1 MPFDYTNAGVN
12 NYASPEAKDMLAKDQ
27 DNFSQDFKEQAFMAA
42 GVNKTNSQP
51 AEPTLDLSSLETNTT
66 TQEPE
71 LDLSSLSELE
81 PGTITVTAPKTPKVL
96 KPKTMMEQTLQ
107 LTGDVV
113 TGAATSI
120 AEGFDVMT
128 FGLPK
133 KAFNSVF
140 DNTPDE
146 QLTEDQR
153 AYKEVGRAVNNASQL
168 KVPSLTHLLQKTFG
182 SDQDRLDIM
191 DYQKALTQGIID
203 ELQTQ
208 GIQAEART
216 NDAEG
221 DESQGWSIYVK
232 DAQGNDIKLD
242 DPSMLDSM
250 ATEGWTIGLGVGG
263 GILGAK
269 TASQFTKNPFLIG
282 AAALTGAVSGTT
294 TGTLLDM
301 LKANIK
307 LNNDINGEQ
316 MKAKLAENASL
327 EIVSAALAK
336 PISMLGKGAI
346 EGANIIKNY
355 IFKGNVGGAV
365 KEALIHT
372 GLTREEGLK
381 LVEEYSKFYNVD
393 LDAPWLNSNKQ
404 LQEDLMLLRTLGS
417 TSSKMGG
424 PVADIRA
431 SDRAIRNATIDLTN
445 RANIV
450 IDKVA
455 SADPG
460 VAVEVIQKDLPDY
473 IKNVK
478 AFYGDVKN
486 SFAEFTKDYR
496 FDLGNVIKGVKEQIP
511 TQFKDPAIENKLVR
525 FLSDIE
531 NNTIPRDGEALIR
544 FKQELGDFIH
554 ENKSKMS
561 YDVSKNLGNLA
572 KAVDNE
578 ILRVGD
584 QLVPENTIWKSGWKT
599 ANEEYSKM
607 KSLEINSLYK
617 ALTRPGQS
625 QDDLIRTF
633 ANYADT
639 YDNTFFDVVS
649 KLPKET
655 RSKIDNAMMKHF
667 VDKNTLGIGTDM
679 QAIDFIKLD
688 SQLKN
693 VKFSDPEMIA
703 HKDVIRQM
711 SKLFKNDKAL
721 FQYAGGLARPSS
733 GNTIATTAEGKV
745 KAGIIQTLWDMFK
758 SRIPTEGGRVR
769 ALFSALKTS
778 FENPLDVK
786 AYDEIV
792 KQLPIDQRD
801 IRNPLSFASQ
811 MQQMRATY
819 AGAKNYQQGMGNVTP
834 SIEATSSAP
843 LEAEVIDF
851 GSDAYK
857 NIKSQENPI
866 MVYSG
871 EANDIIEAEIYPNQR
886 LVITKDGHILPME
899 QLLQGERLP
908 DNMRLPAKVET
919 PVKSFFDMR
928 MKLKTE
934 PDLIK
939 ARNDVANAKDEAV
952 KARLKQRLVNL
963 LNYHKLRDEGLKP
976 AEAHRAVYGDKNG
989 VKTQMSA
996 EVTAGLIG
1004 GGLNGVTIDD
1014 DGDIEVDVNKF
1025 MVGFGAG
1032 VVGVSGAKK
1041 LGKTYVEGE
1050 ELAMQQAGG
1059 GIPPQQF
1066 PIDYTTKSIDALQ
1079 EMIKKKPNLRMN
1091 YDELTRFLKA
1101 RGVSEGEISQLGRLA
1116 TEFKGDSRALPL
1128 SDWEDM
1134 INRKTYEGGVKPSSI
1149 YSNESYSDITLGKSG
1164 TFLNADYQVNEFTA
1178 NTPTSGRM
1186 PTHHEFEDGLNA
1198 GLIKTKKIEQ
1208 LGWNRTHFDKI
1219 DLGTGQEDVLVLNE
1233 LQSDWM
1239 QAERAGKG
1247 LFQSTDLDTF
1257 KAKLADSE
1265 KKLEELTLKYSSL
1278 DNKPIGPDT
1287 HYAVMNEQKELKKEI
1302 GQLEDK
1308 IKYAKSSIKE
1318 SDVLDTKTANKL
1330 YEEAKQKQTDLLDA
1344 KFNYYTTNTDEKLD
1358 KATEAQ
1364 NEYRQAIVDKIFKSK
1379 YPGVDSITRLDSGAQ
1394 QDLQNVVEYVLETD
1408 SNYKKISNEVDILS
1422 EVAIAAQHNIT
1433 KREDLLKLLK
1443 LDKDVE
1449 EANRVLWSAA
1459 SEVNRAIAFK
1469 KTGSRI
1475 ADFPMKQD
1483 KFSTLAIIDSIQRAV
1498 EGGVDTVVIPI
1509 QREKELVGKAGVTK
1523 FYESLGNS
1531 VIPRLIKQF
1540 KAQGVEL
1547 KYSRAPYSKHY
1558 GSASFTNDLHV
1569 LKIDMKNSKIP
1580 PEGIKHQL
1588 YKIAG
1593 TISAGGA
1600 AYEAEAGFTKEDKIV
1615 NTKIKVPNKAI
1626 SNLELFEGKDLFH
1639 SKKDKGNTALYLG
1652 ADLKN
1657 EDPEIARQIKAYAG
1671 IKEGKP
1677 ITDEQSRKAGQA
1689 MVMHRYGLLTKYGTF
1704 DEDTKNKLLNLAV
1717 FDNRLVTWLQNNKN
1731 KSPMNYIKNVANTSD
1746 NENIKDRHTFTY
1758 INLLDRNN
1766 KATDKMIDIMLN
1778 KVIRGK
1784 SQSLDTILS
1793 NKKLI
1798 ESYKAG
1804 NKDEFYTQAYNA
1816 KYISEKDYKYL
1827 VPKRNYTKVK
1837 GGVSGLFK

>member
-12 NYASPEAKDMLAKDQ
+12 NYASPEAKNMLAKDQ

-81 PGTITVTAPKTPKVL
+81 PGTITVTAPKTPKIL

-496 FDLGNVIKGVKEQIP
+496 FDLNNVIKGVKEQIP
-511 TQFKDPAIENKLVR
+511 AQFKDPAIENKLVR

-919 PVKSFFDMR
+919 PVRSFFDMR

-1025 MVGFGAG
+1025 MIGFGAG
-1032 VVGVSGAKK
+1032 VVGVAGVKK

-1059 GIPPQQF
+1059 GIPPQ
-1066 PIDYTTKSIDALQ
+1066 
-1079 EMIKKKPNLRMN
+1079 
-1091 YDELTRFLKA
+1091 
-1101 RGVSEGEISQLGRLA
+1101 
-1116 TEFKGDSRALPL
+1116 
-1128 SDWEDM
+1128 
-1134 INRKTYEGGVKPSSI
+1134 
-1149 YSNESYSDITLGKSG
+1149 
-1164 TFLNADYQVNEFTA
+1164 
-1178 NTPTSGRM
+1178 
-1186 PTHHEFEDGLNA
+1186 
-1198 GLIKTKKIEQ
+1198 
-1208 LGWNRTHFDKI
+1208 
-1219 DLGTGQEDVLVLNE
+1219 
-1233 LQSDWM
+1233 
-1239 QAERAGKG
+1239 
-1247 LFQSTDLDTF
+1247 
-1257 KAKLADSE
+1257 
-1265 KKLEELTLKYSSL
+1265 
-1278 DNKPIGPDT
+1278 
-1287 HYAVMNEQKELKKEI
+1287 
-1302 GQLEDK
+1302 
-1308 IKYAKSSIKE
+1308 
-1318 SDVLDTKTANKL
+1318 
-1330 YEEAKQKQTDLLDA
+1330 
-1344 KFNYYTTNTDEKLD
+1344 
-1358 KATEAQ
+1358 
-1364 NEYRQAIVDKIFKSK
+1364 
-1379 YPGVDSITRLDSGAQ
+1379 
-1394 QDLQNVVEYVLETD
+1394 
-1408 SNYKKISNEVDILS
+1408 
-1422 EVAIAAQHNIT
+1422 
-1433 KREDLLKLLK
+1433 
-1443 LDKDVE
+1443 
-1449 EANRVLWSAA
+1449 
-1459 SEVNRAIAFK
+1459 
-1469 KTGSRI
+1469 
-1475 ADFPMKQD
+1475 
-1483 KFSTLAIIDSIQRAV
+1483 
-1498 EGGVDTVVIPI
+1498 
-1509 QREKELVGKAGVTK
+1509 
-1523 FYESLGNS
+1523 
-1531 VIPRLIKQF
+1531 QF

-1766 KATDKMIDIMLN
+1766 KATDKMVDIMLN